1 MVVGYIDEK
10 IKGNN
15 LGDLFKNVEIKYFN
29 NNYIINIYQSS
40 SGIIRSG
47 NIVNNIQN
55 INVENAKKE
64 VAKRE
69 KVIKKV
75 IKILKLYKID
85 TVVFSKEIKQDFQK
99 DVLERL
105 EKDNY
110 NINFFNGKR
119 LMKYMD
125 FEIIEYILEKQDASM
140 ENEEIYIVF
149 KNEKN
154 YNLNFKTNLEIL
166 KSFLNKYIYNFR
178 LTNVVSKD
186 IRELRKL
193 QEYILEKDN
202 ILIAVSNNKRK
213 ALKRAKYI
221 LNINLTKSEL
231 EKYNINRNAIIIN
244 LEENVLYDDKTF
256 NGINI
261 NYFELE
267 IPDEYI
273 ETFEEIGEKFDFL
286 TLYETIVFINSKRK
300 KMPIKDIINE
310 DKVRIKYLIG
320 NNGMISTE
328 ELKQMVKTATIDL
341 DKTRKLV

>member
-244 LEENVLYDDKTF
+244 LEENVIYDDKTF

-300 KMPIKDIINE
+300 KMLIKDIINE

>member
-1 MVVGYIDEK
+1 
-10 IKGNN
+10 
-15 LGDLFKNVEIKYFN
+15 
-29 NNYIINIYQSS
+29 
-40 SGIIRSG
+40 
-47 NIVNNIQN
+47 
-55 INVENAKKE
+55 
-64 VAKRE
+64 
-69 KVIKKV
+69 
-75 IKILKLYKID
+75 
-85 TVVFSKEIKQDFQK
+85 
-99 DVLERL
+99 
-105 EKDNY
+105 
-110 NINFFNGKR
+110 
-119 LMKYMD
+119 MKYMD
-125 FEIIEYILEKQDASM
+125 FEIINYILEKQDVNM

-154 YNLNFKTNLEIL
+154 YNLNFKTNLENL

-202 ILIAVSNNKRK
+202 ILIAVSSNKRK

-221 LNINLTKSEL
+221 LNVNLTKSEL

-244 LEENVLYDDKTF
+244 LEENVIYDDKTF
-256 NGINI
+256 NGINV

-286 TLYETIVFINSKRK
+286 ILYETIVFINSKRK
-300 KMPIKDIINE
+300 KMLIKDIINE
-310 DKVRIKYLIG
+310 DKIRIKYLIG
-320 NNGMISTE
+320 NNGIISTE

>member
-29 NNYIINIYQSS
+29 NNYIINIYQNSNS
-40 SGIIRSG
+40 ITRRG
-47 NIVNNIQN
+47 NINI
-55 INVENAKKE
+55 ENEKKK

-125 FEIIEYILEKQDASM
+125 FEIINYILEKQDVNM

-154 YNLNFKTNLEIL
+154 YNLNFKTNLENL

-221 LNINLTKSEL
+221 LNLNLTKSEL

-244 LEENVLYDDKTF
+244 LEENVIYDDKTF

-261 NYFELE
+261 NYFKLE

-300 KMPIKDIINE
+300 KMLIKDIINE

-320 NNGMISTE
+320 NNGIISTE

>member
-1 MVVGYIDEK
+1 MVVGYIAEK

-40 SGIIRSG
+40 NAITRRG

-55 INVENAKKE
+55 INVENAKKK

-69 KVIKKV
+69 KIIKKV

-119 LMKYMD
+119 LMKFMD
-125 FEIIEYILEKQDASM
+125 FEIINYILEKQDVNM

-154 YNLNFKTNLEIL
+154 YNLNFKTNLENL

-221 LNINLTKSEL
+221 LNLNLTKSEL

-244 LEENVLYDDKTF
+244 LEENVIYDDKTF

-300 KMPIKDIINE
+300 KMLIKDIINE

-320 NNGMISTE
+320 NNGIISTE

>member
-29 NNYIINIYQSS
+29 NNYIINIYQNSNS
-40 SGIIRSG
+40 ITRRG
-47 NIVNNIQN
+47 NINI
-55 INVENAKKE
+55 ENEKKK

-125 FEIIEYILEKQDASM
+125 FEIINYILEKQDVNM

-154 YNLNFKTNLEIL
+154 YNLNFKTNLENL

-221 LNINLTKSEL
+221 LNLNLTKSEL

-244 LEENVLYDDKTF
+244 LEENVIYDDKTF

-300 KMPIKDIINE
+300 KMLIKDIINE

-320 NNGMISTE
+320 NNGIISTE